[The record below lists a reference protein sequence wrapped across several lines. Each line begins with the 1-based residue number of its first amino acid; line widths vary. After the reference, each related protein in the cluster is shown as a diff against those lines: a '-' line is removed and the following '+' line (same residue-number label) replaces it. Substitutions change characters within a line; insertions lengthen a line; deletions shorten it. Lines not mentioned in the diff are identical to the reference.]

1 MSSSHEL
8 YNRII
13 RTVRP
18 LVAVSN
24 IKQLN
29 NWVWIVVGI
38 LQAESIALSKIALHL
53 AGGSPNE
60 DSRVTLIRR
69 WLKNPH
75 IEVWEFYRPL
85 LEHALQGWAAVE
97 AVVILDGVLVFGDR
111 LQIFRLSL
119 RHGHRAI
126 PLVWTVI
133 PGEGL
138 TQVQKLEA
146 MLTRAATFLKPRVKS
161 VRFLADAGFRDCDW
175 AELCLKLGWPYNIRI
190 PSSTRVWLANGVYCR
205 IDELGVR
212 RDQRRYFQDV
222 ALTAE
227 AKLQTHLSVTWS
239 VGNAKEPPRLV
250 PIISDQVAS
259 RHRLTEYGWRMDI
272 EESFRDDQSGG
283 FDMEH
288 TQLQHPERLERLLL
302 ALALATLWCHELGEH
317 VLAQGDACRR
327 EVDAGIEREL
337 SLFQLGLR
345 WLKRCVSI
353 GMARLPYFRAL
364 LKPIRLPLVV
374 KLLNC

>member
-38 LQAESIALSKIALHL
+38 LQAESIALSKIALHIP
-53 AGGSPNE
+53 GGSPNE
-60 DSRVTLIRR
+60 DSRVTTIRR

-75 IEVWEFYRPL
+75 IDVWEFYRPL
-85 LEHALQGWAAVE
+85 LEQALQGWAAVE
-97 AVVILDGVLVFGDR
+97 AVIILDGVLVFGDR

-119 RHGHRAI
+119 RHGNRAI

-138 TQVQKLEA
+138 TQMQKLEA
-146 MLTRAATFLKPRVKS
+146 MLTRAATFLAPRVKT

-175 AELCLKLGWPYNIRI
+175 AELCLKLGWHYNIRI
-190 PSSTRVWLANGVYCR
+190 PYSTRVWLASGVYCR

-259 RHRLTEYGWRMDI
+259 RQRLTEYGWRMDI

-345 WLKRCVSI
+345 WLQRCVSI
-353 GMARLPYFRAL
+353 GMARLPYFRAV

>member
-53 AGGSPNE
+53 PGGSPNAE
-60 DSRVTLIRR
+60 SRVALIRR
-69 WLKNPH
+69 WLKNPR
-75 IEVWEFYRPL
+75 IDVWEFYRPL
-85 LEHALQGWAAVE
+85 LEHALQGWTAVE
-97 AVVILDGVLVFGDR
+97 AVVMLDGVLVFGDR

-119 RHGHRAI
+119 RHGNRAI

-138 TQVQKLEA
+138 TQVEKLEG
-146 MLTRAATFLKPRVKS
+146 MLNRAATFLKPRVQS

-175 AELCLKLGWPYNIRI
+175 AELCLKLGWHYNIRI
-190 PSSTRVWLANGVYCR
+190 PYSTRVWLANGIYCR

-212 RDQRRYFQDV
+212 RHQRRYFQSV
-222 ALTAE
+222 ALTAQ
-227 AKLQTHLSVTWS
+227 AKLQTNLSVTWS
-239 VGNAKEPPRLV
+239 VGNAQEPPRLV

-259 RHRLTEYGWRMDI
+259 RRRLTEYGWRMDI
-272 EESFRDDQSGG
+272 EESFRDDQTGG
-283 FDMEH
+283 FDREH

-302 ALALATLWCHELGEH
+302 ALAVATLWCHELGEH

-327 EVDAGIEREL
+327 EVDAGVEREL
-337 SLFQLGLR
+337 SLFQPGLR
-345 WLKRCVSI
+345 WLQRCVSI
-353 GMARLPYFRAL
+353 GIARLPSFRAV
-364 LKPIRLPLVV
+364 LKPIRLAVVV
-374 KLLNC
+374 KLFNC